1 MSTQPIEIR
10 TAVHAVE
17 LPSVLVPAT
26 FLMCP
31 PRLYDVNYVIN
42 PWMVGNVHASSQPRA
57 AAQWQN
63 LYEAVSNVASV
74 ELIDPQSGSPDM
86 VFTANAGLE
95 RNGIVAIS
103 SFFHTER
110 QGEEPHF
117 RRWFRQAGYT
127 LVNIPR
133 STPFE
138 GEGDALF
145 STDGRCLWAG
155 YGPRTAASSHR
166 ALHETWSVSVV
177 PLHLIDPR
185 FYHLDTCFAPLEGGY
200 IMYFPDA
207 FDHLSLH
214 RIEAFYPPQKRIIV
228 READAVCF
236 ACNAINVGR
245 TIILN
250 KISSKLSG
258 ELEHLGFKVI
268 QIELSEFLKAG
279 GAAKCLVMK
288 LSKHLNRSATK
299 PGGLF
304 ALCANRTPTIEQYLN
319 RAGN

>member
-1 MSTQPIEIR
+1 MSTARIEL
-10 TAVHAVE
+10 TTK
-17 LPSVLVPAT
+17 VLLNKPYLVKPQAT

-31 PRLYDVNYVIN
+31 PTLYDVDYVIN
-42 PWMVGNVHASSQPRA
+42 PWMAGNVHASSRTRA
-57 AAQWQN
+57 AEQWQR
-63 LYEAVSNVASV
+63 LYEAVSKIANIELV
-74 ELIDPQSGSPDM
+74 EPEAGSPDM

-103 SFFHTER
+103 SFYHPER
-110 QGEEPHF
+110 QGEEPYF
-117 RRWFRQAGYT
+117 RRWFREAGYT
-127 LVNIPR
+127 VIDIPR
-133 STPFE
+133 ATPFE

-145 STDGRCLWAG
+145 ATAGGCLWAG
-155 YGPRTAASSHR
+155 YGPRTALSSHR
-166 ALHETWSVSVV
+166 LLHDIWDVPVV

-200 IMYFPDA
+200 VMYFPEA

-214 RIEAFYPPQKRIIV
+214 RIEAFYPPEKRITI

-250 KISSKLSG
+250 RISSKLSG
-258 ELEHLGFKVI
+258 ELEQLGFKVI
-268 QIELSEFLKAG
+268 QVELTEFLKAG

-288 LSKHLNRSATK
+288 LSR
-299 PGGLF
+299 
-304 ALCANRTPTIEQYLN
+304 YVD
-319 RAGN
+319 

>member
-1 MSTQPIEIR
+1 MSITQLEVTTR
-10 TAVHAVE
+10 
-17 LPSVLVPAT
+17 VLLNQPDPAKPTAT

-42 PWMVGNVHASSQPRA
+42 PWMAGNVHASSRALA

-63 LYEAVSNVASV
+63 LYEAVGKIANV
-74 ELIDPQSGSPDM
+74 ELVEPEAGSPDM

-95 RNGIVAIS
+95 HNGIVAIS
-103 SFFHTER
+103 SFFHPER

-117 RRWFRQAGYT
+117 RRWFRLAGYT
-127 LVNIPR
+127 IVDIPR
-133 STPFE
+133 ATPFE

-145 STDGRCLWAG
+145 STDGRCLWVG
-155 YGPRTAASSHR
+155 HGPRTAASSHR
-166 ALHETWSVSVV
+166 ALRETWGIPIS

-200 IMYFPDA
+200 VMYFPDA

-214 RIEAFYPPQKRIIV
+214 RIEAFYPPEKRIV
-228 READAVCF
+228 VQEADAVSF

-250 KISSKLSG
+250 KISSKLSHQL
-258 ELEHLGFKVI
+258 ELLGFTVV
-268 QIELSEFLKAG
+268 QIALSEFLKAG

-288 LSKHLNRSATK
+288 LSKHAS
-299 PGGLF
+299 
-304 ALCANRTPTIEQYLN
+304 
-319 RAGN
+319 